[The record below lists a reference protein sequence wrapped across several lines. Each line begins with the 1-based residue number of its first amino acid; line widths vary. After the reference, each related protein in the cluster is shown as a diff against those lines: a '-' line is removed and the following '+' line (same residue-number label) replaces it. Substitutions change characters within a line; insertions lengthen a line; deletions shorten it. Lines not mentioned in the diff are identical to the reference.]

1 MSSRLWL
8 AAAFVIAF
16 GAEPTHA
23 EASSDVISVTLDQA
37 KVAKLPPGTS
47 TLIIGNPMIADV
59 TMLKT
64 GDSMV
69 ITAKA
74 FGETNVIAL
83 SPGRV
88 GNRRKAD
95 SVLPAKTT
103 VVLQKGSSR
112 VSYAC
117 NPDCMPTG
125 DTLATT
131 TTYLR
136 PAPQKSPCATR
147 WRRGLPPQVRKLPG
161 NKSAAGATF
170 CAPPDGRRAGRARGR
185 WSRRLAIFAVRHRH
199 DRNRAVAHARR

>member
-69 ITAKA
+69 ITAKS

-83 SPGRV
+83 GPGGSVIEERQIQ
-88 GNRRKAD
+88 
-95 SVLPAKTT
+95 VLPAKTT

-117 NPDCMPTG
+117 NPDCMPLVNLG
-125 DTLATT
+125 DDSDVFKAGTTEVTMRNSLAQGS
-131 TTYLR
+131 
-136 PAPQKSPCATR
+136 ASP
-147 WRRGLPPQVRKLPG
+147 
-161 NKSAAGATF
+161 SAEIAGK
-170 CAPPDGRRAGRARGR
+170 
-185 WSRRLAIFAVRHRH
+185 
-199 DRNRAVAHARR
+199 